1 MDVFRFINPK
11 YRSVMESLA
20 FKRILEDISKTFTVF
35 KNVVYN
41 TNKIY

>member
-1 MDVFRFINPK
+1 MA
-11 YRSVMESLA
+11 SLA
-20 FKRILEDISKTFTVF
+20 FKWILEDISKKFTVF